1 MWSGT
6 IILLNMFNEL
16 ASYIQSCGKI
26 SIFAPEMKKFTHIM
40 LSLLLSLA
48 LLFIGSGVNITRCAH
63 TGTVKMMTVFSNGAM
78 SDMSCS
84 MNSPCMTVEHFE
96 LSPTNMAQTV
106 SYDFHVIQPLLATLP
121 SFVAEWLL
129 PIENK
134 VEVQYYPDVW
144 KSPPRDYLNFI
155 QVLLI

>member
-1 MWSGT
+1 MCEKVST
-6 IILLNMFNEL
+6 F
-16 ASYIQSCGKI
+16 AS
-26 SIFAPEMKKFTHIM
+26 EMKKFTHIL
-40 LSLLLSLA
+40 LSLLLSMT

-121 SFVAEWLL
+121 SLVAAWLM
-129 PIENK
+129 PTEND

-155 QVLLI
+155 QVFLI